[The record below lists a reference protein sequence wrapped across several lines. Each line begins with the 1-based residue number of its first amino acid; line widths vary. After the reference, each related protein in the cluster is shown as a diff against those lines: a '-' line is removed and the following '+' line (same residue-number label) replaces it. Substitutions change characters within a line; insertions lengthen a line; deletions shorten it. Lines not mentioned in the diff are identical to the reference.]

1 MVGTYDEGVYPMA
14 ETTKSPVQGKTKS
27 IIGGMTVLGL
37 AGIICKLVGVL
48 FSIPLQWM
56 IGMKGLGVYNA
67 VFPTYNLLLTISS
80 AGLPV
85 AVSRLVAHSLAR
97 DNPKGAKQVFRT
109 ALLML
114 TILGCLATIIIF
126 AMSGYLSTTVVEI
139 PESLLGFEVIAPCV
153 ALVCMMSAFRGFM
166 QGQQNMTPT
175 AISQLIE
182 QVGKVA
188 VALPLAYLGS
198 VVGAGIDAENALMA
212 AQAAGS
218 AAVDAFN
225 THTYA
230 AAYGA
235 AGALL
240 GTTIA
245 EAAAF
250 LYMVLL
256 WFRRKAQ
263 FDSRPQLCQDA
274 PLTDAAITKQLI
286 AISIPITI
294 GACIVPLSQF
304 IDSAMLMGR
313 LQIAGHTKDAAQE
326 LYGLFTGTV
335 IRIINIPTALAL
347 AVSMSLV
354 PAISSARA
362 VGDEEGIRRQGD
374 LGLRFAFLIGLPCS
388 IGMSVLAEP
397 VMRFLYQETTS
408 EAHLITGG
416 QLLSV
421 SALTIVLFTVVQ
433 ATTSILQGL
442 GKQRIPMYTLVAGV
456 VCKIILNYV
465 LVAIPGLDIHG
476 APIASIVCY
485 TVSLVPNLYYCMKY
499 GKLRF
504 NLTGWLVRPG
514 IATAAMGVIVY
525 GLRELLPTGR
535 FFTLLEV
542 AIGVAAFA
550 AAALAVKAITKED
563 LRAFRRKK

>member
-1 MVGTYDEGVYPMA
+1 MA
-14 ETTKSPVQGKTKS
+14 KQTKS
-27 IIGGMTVLGL
+27 IVGGMTVLGL
-37 AGIICKLVGVL
+37 SGVICKLVGVL

-85 AVSRLVAHSLAR
+85 AVSRLVAHSLAK
-97 DNPKGAKQVFRT
+97 DNPRGAKQVFRT

-114 TILGCLATIIIF
+114 TILGCIATLIIF
-126 AMSGYLSTTVVEI
+126 AASGYLSSTVVEI
-139 PESLLGFEVIAPCV
+139 PESLLGFQVIAPCV
-153 ALVCMMSAFRGFM
+153 LLVCMLSAFRGFM
-166 QGQQNMTPT
+166 QGQQNMAPT
-175 AISQLIE
+175 AVSQLIE

-188 VALPLAYLGS
+188 IALPLAWLGS
-198 VVGAGIDAENALMA
+198 SVGASMDAQLEAPI
-212 AQAAGS
+212 
-218 AAVDAFN
+218 
-225 THTYA
+225 YA

-250 LYMVLL
+250 LYMLL
-256 WFRRKAQ
+256 LYLRRRAA
-263 FDSRPQLCQDA
+263 FDQRPQL
-274 PLTDAAITKQLI
+274 AAEAEVSSKALGKQLMV
-286 AISIPITI
+286 ISIPITI

-313 LQIAGHTKDAAQE
+313 LQIAGHTRDAAQE

-362 VGDEEGIRRQGD
+362 VDDSDGVRHQSD

-397 VMRFLYQETTS
+397 IMRFLYENTTS

-416 QLLSV
+416 QLLTV
-421 SALTIVLFTVVQ
+421 SSLTIVLFTVVQ

-442 GKQRIPMYTLVAGV
+442 GKQRIPMYTLIAGV
-456 VCKIILNYV
+456 ACKIALNYL
-465 LVAIPGLDIHG
+465 LVGMPGVGIHG

-485 TVSLVPNLYYCMKY
+485 TVSLLPNLYFVLKY
-499 GKLRF
+499 TKLKF
-504 NLTGWLVRPG
+504 NWMGWLVRPG
-514 IATAAMGVIVY
+514 IATAAMGIVVFA
-525 GLRELLPTGR
+525 LRQLLPAGR
-535 FFTLLEV
+535 LFTLLEV
-542 AIGVAAFA
+542 AVGIAVYA
-550 AAALAVKAITKED
+550 AAALAVKAVSMD
-563 LRAFRRKK
+563 DFRAFKRKKKA

>member
-1 MVGTYDEGVYPMA
+1 MSEN
-14 ETTKSPVQGKTKS
+14 TKSPAQGKTKS

-37 AGIICKLVGVL
+37 AGVICKLVGVL

-85 AVSRLVAHSLAR
+85 AVSRLVAHTLAK
-97 DNPKGAKQVFRT
+97 DNPRGAKQVFRV
-109 ALLML
+109 ALLLL
-114 TILGCLATIIIF
+114 TLLGCIATIIIF
-126 AMSGYLSTTVVEI
+126 ACSGWLADSVVDM
-139 PESLLGFEVIAPCV
+139 PESLLGFRVIAPCV
-153 ALVCMMSAFRGFM
+153 LLVCMLSAFRGFM

-188 VALPLAYLGS
+188 IALPLAYLGS
-198 VVGAGIDAENALMA
+198 VAGAGMDT
-212 AQAAGS
+212 AGS
-218 AAVDAFN
+218 A
-225 THTYA
+225 TYA

-245 EAAAF
+245 EAAALF
-250 LYMVLL
+250 YMVVL
-256 WFRRKAQ
+256 WARRRSA
-263 FDSRPQLCQDA
+263 FNARPQLSDEA
-274 PLTDAAITKQLI
+274 DSTDRSIAKQLFF
-286 AISIPITI
+286 ISVPITI

-304 IDSAMLMGR
+304 IDSAMLMER
-313 LQIAGHTKDAAQE
+313 LQVAGKVKDVAQE

-362 VGDEEGIRRQGD
+362 VGDTEGMRRQSD

-397 VMRFLYQETTS
+397 VMRFLYENTTA
-408 EAHLITGG
+408 EEYLITGG
-416 QLLSV
+416 QLLTV
-421 SALTIVLFTVVQ
+421 SSLTIVLFTVVQ

-442 GKQRIPMYTLVAGV
+442 GKQRIPMYTLIAGV

-465 LVAIPGLDIHG
+465 LVGMKGVDIHG

-485 TVSLVPNLYYCMKY
+485 TVSLVPNLFYVMKY
-499 GKLRF
+499 ASVRF
-504 NLTGWLVRPG
+504 NLMGWLIRPG
-514 IATAAMGVIVY
+514 AATAVMGVVVW
-525 GLRELLPTGR
+525 GMKMVLPSGR
-535 FFTLLEV
+535 LFTLLEV
-542 AIGVAAFA
+542 AVGVGVYG
-550 AAALAVKAITKED
+550 AAALAFKAITKDD
-563 LRAFRRKK
+563 LRAFRRRK